1 MEKSSTITVTEG
13 QEKRAFIYRDEVCY
27 VILCHYAPLS
37 CQLIIFCSSG
47 SFWSPVLTAA
57 CREGKG
63 RAMTSCSPTSLP
75 SWIRSLRSSLWVMK
89 RNTAAS
95 TTNRSLD
102 SSSTA
107 ASFWL
112 TWRTTSL
119 WVTSLHLWTRSAAVM
134 HLEVVQ
140 WLISEAGLQCIHWF
154 LKKEHHPT
162 SKHGRLTVHC
172 EDDATFLS
180 TRLFGFFFAIVR
192 QYSKTEISVGNK
204 LTIC

>member
-1 MEKSSTITVTEG
+1 MEESYAITVTEC
-13 QEKRAFIYRDEVCY
+13 QEKRGFIYRDEVSY
-27 VILCHYAPLS
+27 VILCHHAPLS

-47 SFWSPVLTAA
+47 SFWSPVPTAA

-75 SWIRSLRSSLWVMK
+75 SWIRSLRSSLWAMK

-119 WVTSLHLWTRSAAVM
+119 WVTSLYLWTCSAAVM

-140 WLISEAGLQCIHWF
+140 WLISEARA
-154 LKKEHHPT
+154 
-162 SKHGRLTVHC
+162 SVH
-172 EDDATFLS
+172 TL
-180 TRLFGFFFAIVR
+180 
-192 QYSKTEISVGNK
+192 IS
-204 LTIC
+204 